1 MCLRFKDSRL
11 LDSGHG
17 TRDGLPGFVAPPIGT
32 EKSRRADSACL
43 GLRVWE
49 SMERRFTPPHTH
61 ITLIINDLQ
70 VFSIVISIDLKLQ
83 K

>member
-11 LDSGHG
+11 LDSGLG

-32 EKSRRADSACL
+32 KKSRRVDSACL

-49 SMERRFTPPHTH
+49 SMERRFTPPT
-61 ITLIINDLQ
+61 ITLIINNLQ
-70 VFSIVISIDLKLQ
+70 MFSIKISIDLKLQ

>member
-11 LDSGHG
+11 LDSGLG
-17 TRDGLPGFVAPPIGT
+17 TRDGLPGFVAPPDRHKKIKTG
-32 EKSRRADSACL
+32 
-43 GLRVWE
+43 
-49 SMERRFTPPHTH
+49 RFSLSWTKGMGKHATKIYPPNTY

-70 VFSIVISIDLKLQ
+70 VFSIIIGIDLKLQ

>member
-1 MCLRFKDSRL
+1 MDSGLGTRDTGHGTR
-11 LDSGHG
+11 DSGHG
-17 TRDGLPGFVAPPIGT
+17 TACRGLLPPPIGT
-32 EKSRRADSACL
+32 KKSRRADSACL

-49 SMERRFTPPHTH
+49 SMERRFTPP

-70 VFSIVISIDLKLQ
+70 LFSIVISIDLKLQ

>member
-32 EKSRRADSACL
+32 KKSKASHFVL
-43 GLRVWE
+43 SWTKGMGKHGKE
-49 SMERRFTPPHTH
+49 FYPPLLH
-61 ITLIINDLQ
+61 
-70 VFSIVISIDLKLQ
+70 
-83 K
+83 